1 MSRGMH
7 DAAEQTKKVGLKGAN
22 ETAKQAR
29 LAG

>member
-7 DAAEQTKKVGLKGAN
+7 DAAEPTNKAGRKGAKD
-22 ETAKQAR
+22 TAKQAR